1 MMENGVLVLTGPP
14 CSGKSSVGRLLSA
27 DRSQRRRTYIEIDSL
42 SWLLVRDSD
51 RNRRDRM
58 LAYDAAHAVARVL
71 LERGQTVVLE
81 CTYSRLEQRLSLAR
95 ALSDIPGAPV
105 WIVELFVSPQEAVAR
120 FRRRDQ
126 ATDLNEQLLSERVDA
141 FPYFHQA
148 LRLASSKAEPQDLS
162 TEIETWLED
171 QPASIQTDAWVQA
184 GREWD

>member
-1 MMENGVLVLTGPP
+1 MENGVLVLTGPP

-95 ALSDIPGAPV
+95 G
-105 WIVELFVSPQEAVAR
+105 
-120 FRRRDQ
+120 RRRAGERDR
-126 ATDLNEQLLSERVDA
+126 ATGLGRDA
-141 FPYFHQA
+141 A
-148 LRLASSKAEPQDLS
+148 
-162 TEIETWLED
+162 
-171 QPASIQTDAWVQA
+171 VV
-184 GREWD
+184 